1 MKKGKPSPGTPITD
15 ILSGLLKKLQ
25 AEGRPSVEEASEI
38 WKRLAGEEA
47 AKYSRPRRLNRQ
59 RLVVE
64 VENSGWMHE
73 LRMRKAQLQEGLI
86 ELLGAGRVKELS
98 FRIGEKKDH
107 A

>member
-1 MKKGKPSPGTPITD
+1 MKKTKSSAPAPVTHL
-15 ILSGLLKKLQ
+15 LSGLLRKMQ
-25 AEGRPSVEEASEI
+25 SEGRPSLEDVTEI
-38 WKRLAGEEA
+38 WKRLAGDKA
-47 AKYSRPRRLNRQ
+47 AASSWPRRLNKQ

-73 LRMRKAQLQEGLI
+73 LRMRKLQLQEGLI
-86 ELLGAGRVKELS
+86 ELMGAGRVKELS

>member
-1 MKKGKPSPGTPITD
+1 MKKKVSTGTPLTEV
-15 ILSGLLKKLQ
+15 LSALLKKLQ
-25 AEGRPSVEEASEI
+25 AEGLPSREEVSEI
-38 WKRLAGEEA
+38 WKRLAGESA
-47 AKYSRPRRLNRQ
+47 AASSWPRRLNRR

-73 LRMRKAQLQEGLI
+73 LRMSKAPLQEGLI

-98 FRIGEKKDH
+98 FRIGEKKEPH

>member
-1 MKKGKPSPGTPITD
+1 MKKTKPSTLTPVTD
-15 ILSGLLKKLQ
+15 LLFRLLRKMQ
-25 AEGRPSVEEASEI
+25 SEGRPSLEEVTEV
-38 WKRLAGEEA
+38 WKRLAGEKA
-47 AKYSRPRRLNRQ
+47 AAASQPRRLNRQ

-73 LRMRKAQLQEGLI
+73 LRMRKLQLQEGLI

-98 FRIGEKKDH
+98 FRIGEKRD